1 MKKRKKES
9 SQKKEKRIQTKKNR
23 PPHSP
28 SGKQE
33 LIRPYSEF
41 DLTIERE
48 RENFCTF
55 GKSVCSNLL

>member
-1 MKKRKKES
+1 MKKERRKVV
-9 SQKKEKRIQTKKNR
+9 KKGKKNPNKKNR

-41 DLTIERE
+41 DLTLERE